1 MQILWFLLKATTIH
15 HFWADRVSSHTHTHA
30 HIQWFPC
37 VTEEDG
43 CMRRCRASH
52 VRLNNLRSHSHR
64 HKMWLAC
71 QTPRMFRGGGQ
82 LRNDVNSTNLHV
94 FFSHCEKQAPLPS
107 SSNTHTLSAP
117 SVIKKNK
124 INHKCTTKAEQ
135 ALQECDD
142 IQHGCIMCLRQRH
155 GPSVSEEGVQRAC
168 RTLPPVDGAGIT
180 TTAPDDS
187 AVRKQ
192 TP

>member
-1 MQILWFLLKATTIH
+1 MDACAAAEHHMCDWTT
-15 HFWADRVSSHTHTHA
+15 WG
-30 HIQWFPC
+30 HIRTDTKC
-37 VTEEDG
+37 D
-43 CMRRCRASH
+43 S
-52 VRLNNLRSHSHR
+52 
-64 HKMWLAC
+64 LAKLPAC
-71 QTPRMFRGGGQ
+71 FGGGGQ

-142 IQHGCIMCLRQRH
+142 IQHGCIMCLWQRH